1 MQYYSQYGQD
11 KFLFE
16 NFFINKKEGFFL
28 DIGAHDGVNGNN
40 TFLFEKIGWSGVCIE
55 PIPSVFEKLKKNR
68 KCLLV
73 NSAISNNNGEDDFL
87 ILEGYTEMLSGL
99 IHNILIGL
107 SLS

>member
-55 PIPSVFEKLKKNR
+55 PIPSVFEKLKKI
-68 KCLLV
+68 V
-73 NSAISNNNGEDDFL
+73 NVYWL
-87 ILEGYTEMLSGL
+87 ILQFQTIMVRM
-99 IHNILIGL
+99 IF
-107 SLS
+107 